1 MEKAQKDHSLSV
13 IGYQVVFW
21 TALFLFGLAQAY
33 SHNDDENVKEIIIYN
48 LCHLLFQIIT
58 ANIIYYFLILVFFDR
73 KRYVLFVI
81 TTIIT
86 IYLFSVLNRIFIVY
100 AAEPFF
106 SSEPQDS
113 LRSIFTDLNYL
124 LVHYVFPI
132 ITVSFIFICFMHILR
147 YKNEKQ
153 DRIRLHKEKTELE
166 LKVLKS
172 SLNPHFLFNT
182 LNNIYSLSINHPE
195 DTPES
200 IAGLA
205 DIFDYVIYQGPQKM
219 ISITH
224 EMEVID
230 RYMKLEKLRYG
241 NNLRIEKS
249 VDVSTENMIPPL
261 LYLSLVENAFK
272 HGGTANGG
280 LTISL
285 ELQADEMKSVFR
297 IHNSCFG
304 EKRDKEA
311 GIGLKNI
318 EEQLKLY
325 YQDHFELNIHTDE
338 EHFSVEIITPAKYDY
353 MHHR

>member
-1 MEKAQKDHSLSV
+1 MEKVQKDHSLSV
-13 IGYQVVFW
+13 ISYQAVFW

-33 SHNDDENVKEIIIYN
+33 SHNDDENLKEIIIYN

-58 ANIIYYFLILVFFDR
+58 ANIIYYFLIPGFFDR
-73 KRYVLFVI
+73 KHYALFTI
-81 TTIIT
+81 STTMA
-86 IYLFSVLNRIFIVY
+86 IYLFSVLNRMFIVY

-113 LRSIFTDLNYL
+113 LRMILTDFNYL
-124 LVHYVFPI
+124 LTHYALPM
-132 ITVSFIFICFMHILR
+132 ITASFIFICFMHILR

-153 DRIRLHKEKTELE
+153 DRIRLQKEKMELE

-195 DTPES
+195 ETPES

-205 DIFDYVIYQGPQKM
+205 DIFDYVIYKGPQKM
-219 ISITH
+219 IWITD
-224 EMEVID
+224 ELAVID
-230 RYMKLEKLRYG
+230 RYMELEKLRYG
-241 NNLRIEKS
+241 NNLHIEKS
-249 VDVSTENMIPPL
+249 VDITTENMIPPL

-272 HGGTANGG
+272 HGGNANGG

-297 IHNSCFG
+297 IENSCFG
-304 EKRDKEA
+304 EKRDTEA
-311 GIGLKNI
+311 GIGLKNM

-325 YQDHFELNIHTDE
+325 YQDHFELNIHADE
-338 EHFSVEIITPAKYDY
+338 ERFSVEIITPAKYDY